1 MAGTSKKHF
10 LNDCKDCKTFW
21 KFKVILSIFIYG
33 AYFEFYDCF
42 LWMIIFQIDLRES
55 IGNFR
60 SQANL
65 KPINLTRWR
74 TLATA
79 RNLLVIRQPFAVS
92 DSREVQFKLSV
103 LSSLVNETI
112 IGCPENVI
120 LASIRVKLL

>member
-1 MAGTSKKHF
+1 
-10 LNDCKDCKTFW
+10 
-21 KFKVILSIFIYG
+21 
-33 AYFEFYDCF
+33 
-42 LWMIIFQIDLRES
+42 MIIFQIDLRES